1 MKNEIRRQ
9 TLQAAPACW
18 QREAPCPC
26 LRIETSPNESHV
38 FPYQHLVTASLTSAE
53 DTETLRLSFSSHDV
67 ELEGRNL
74 RTLLLALQDFAVKWL
89 RAISERYRPLE
100 DTDHGVIWRI
110 TVQDAD
116 EKPYRAFADGG
127 GKDDAT

>member
-1 MKNEIRRQ
+1 MKTENRRQ
-9 TLQAAPACW
+9 TVQATPACW

-53 DTETLRLSFSSHDV
+53 QIETLRLLFASHNV
-67 ELEGRNL
+67 ELQGRNL

-89 RAISERYRPLE
+89 RTMPERYEGLE
-100 DTDHGVIWRI
+100 TGDGGVITGIQIEEAR
-110 TVQDAD
+110 
-116 EKPYRAFADGG
+116 
-127 GKDDAT
+127 

>member
-1 MKNEIRRQ
+1 MKTENRRQ
-9 TLQAAPACW
+9 TVQATPACW

-53 DTETLRLSFSSHDV
+53 QIETLRLLFSSHDV
-67 ELEGRNL
+67 ELQGRNL

-89 RAISERYRPLE
+89 RTVPERYQDIE
-100 DTDHGVIWRI
+100 IGDGGVITRI
-110 TVQDAD
+110 RIEDA
-116 EKPYRAFADGG
+116 K
-127 GKDDAT
+127 

>member
-1 MKNEIRRQ
+1 MKTENRRQ
-9 TLQAAPACW
+9 TVQATPACW

-53 DTETLRLSFSSHDV
+53 QTETLRLSFSSHDV
-67 ELEGRNL
+67 ELQGRNL

-89 RAISERYRPLE
+89 RTVPERYEGLE
-100 DTDHGVIWRI
+100 TGGSGVIARI
-110 TVQDAD
+110 KVEEA
-116 EKPYRAFADGG
+116 R
-127 GKDDAT
+127 

>member
-1 MKNEIRRQ
+1 MKTENRRQ
-9 TLQAAPACW
+9 TAQATPACW

-53 DTETLRLSFSSHDV
+53 HTETLRLFFSSHDV
-67 ELEGRNL
+67 ELQGRNL

-89 RAISERYRPLE
+89 RTMPDRYEGLGTS
-100 DTDHGVIWRI
+100 DGSVITEIHIAEAR
-110 TVQDAD
+110 
-116 EKPYRAFADGG
+116 
-127 GKDDAT
+127 